1 MTTQFAVTM
10 FSTEFVPFK
19 TLKGFVQW
27 YVTAVYAGAFINPE
41 VKSATLPIFNRQ
53 HDCLPTSVL
62 REARDNLV
70 ELGILSPDST
80 LGY

>member
-10 FSTEFVPFK
+10 FSSNFKPFK
-19 TLKGFVQW
+19 TLKGCVQW

-41 VKSATLPIFNRQ
+41 LKSAILPIFNRQ
-53 HDCLPTSVL
+53 NECLPNSVL
-62 REARDNLV
+62 RDSRKKLI
-70 ELGILSPDST
+70 ELGILSQDST